1 MAGSS
6 TEGGGSNSQGFG
18 SWLMVSGPSGATV
31 SDDADLLAL
40 AVNNVRG
47 GE

>member
-6 TEGGGSNSQGFG
+6 TEGGATVRGLVLGDGF
-18 SWLMVSGPSGATV
+18 GPSGATV